1 MYVAIDRKPENGGE
15 IQNSACGWSTI
26 MMRLKIVKT
35 AEEEAMHT
43 IMDEHLG
50 MLHGTKVLISL
61 VQPWLGSVHT
71 VCGDSYF
78 ASVGAATK
86 MEKRGMGFLGVV
98 KTATR
103 HFPMA
108 YMTNIEMQSR
118 GEREGVVCRDKHG
131 VPKLMAFVWMDRDR
145 RYFIASLSSL
155 RKGTGYVRDRWRQVD
170 TSPDA
175 DAERVELTVDQPE
188 ACQH

>member
-1 MYVAIDRKPENGGE
+1 LFNLGWARGALFVATP
-15 IQNSACGWSTI
+15 T
-26 MMRLKIVKT
+26 L
-35 AEEEAMHT
+35 
-43 IMDEHLG
+43 HL
-50 MLHGTKVLISL
+50 LEL
-61 VQPWLGSVHT
+61 
-71 VCGDSYF
+71 
-78 ASVGAATK
+78 
-86 MEKRGMGFLGVV
+86 ERGRGFLGVV

-108 YMTNIEMQSR
+108 YVKNIEMQSH

-145 RYFIASLSSL
+145 KYFIASLSSL

-175 DAERVELTVDQPE
+175 DAEWVELTVDQPE
-188 ACQH
+188 ACQHYYQACG